1 MAFKLGALLNKANL
15 KEAGLAALG
24 GGLGG
29 VAYDVLTDLDMTDAA
44 GAKVPVFDKAW
55 KKGALAGGLAV
66 LGGGLAWN
74 KSKPLAHG
82 IMGAMG
88 AELTRMIVAA
98 VKAATAAAATTT
110 GGVDQLA
117 ALAGSQ
123 INYPKRVGG
132 ATLAGNPDMIRTRS
146 VLASVG

>member
-1 MAFKLGALLNKANL
+1 MAFKLGAILNKANL
-15 KEAGLAALG
+15 KEAGMAALG

-55 KKGALAGGLAV
+55 KRGALASGLALV
-66 LGGGLAWN
+66 GGGLAWN
-74 KSKPLAHG
+74 RSKPLAHG
-82 IMGAMG
+82 IVGAMG
-88 AELTRMIVAA
+88 AEITRMIMAS
-98 VKAATAAAATTT
+98 VKAATAAAATAP
-110 GGVDQLA
+110 GGADALA

-123 INYPKRVGG
+123 INYPKRIGG
-132 ATLAGNPDMIRTRS
+132 ATLAGNPDMIRSRS